1 MEMGV
6 AGAASRG
13 SDGSGA
19 ELNRSVVERDLEK
32 SQAALQE
39 FIRRQQAG
47 QAAGDDALRVG
58 GLTRLSGGASCEVYG
73 FDLHAGD
80 EPTRAMV
87 LRADRPGKDFSASRA
102 DEYAV
107 LREAEQAG
115 VTVPHAHWLGSAD
128 DGLGVPFMVM
138 DFVPGLALGQRLLR
152 DDAYASTREAL
163 PAQLAGELARLHAAA
178 PGHRLP
184 GATPAGDDPRRF
196 ALAAVKQ
203 WTAAAAT
210 LHTDYPR
217 PALDLAARWLKL
229 NAPSVQEPV
238 LVHGDFR
245 IGNIMFD
252 ERGLTAVLDWELAHL
267 GDPAEDLGWLCVRSW
282 RFGRD
287 HPAVGGLCTRD
298 RLLELYREAGGRAVS
313 ADQLRYWEIFGNWKW
328 AVICLLQA
336 ASARA
341 GSRPDVELAAIGRRV
356 PAVEWELVDLLDRE
370 QSQ

>member
-1 MEMGV
+1 
-6 AGAASRG
+6 
-13 SDGSGA
+13 
-19 ELNRSVVERDLEK
+19 
-32 SQAALQE
+32 
-39 FIRRQQAG
+39 
-47 QAAGDDALRVG
+47 
-58 GLTRLSGGASCEVYG
+58 
-73 FDLHAGD
+73 
-80 EPTRAMV
+80 
-87 LRADRPGKDFSASRA
+87 
-102 DEYAV
+102 

-217 PALDLAARWLKL
+217 PALDLAARWLEL

-287 HPAVGGLCTRD
+287 HPAVGGLCTRSS
-298 RLLELYREAGGRAVS
+298 LLELYREAGGRAVS

-328 AVICLLQA
+328 AIICLLQA

-341 GSRPDVELAAIGRRV
+341 GSSPDVELAAIGRRV

-370 QSQ
+370 KSQ

>member
-13 SDGSGA
+13 FDGSGA

-47 QAAGDDALRVG
+47 QAAGADALRVG

-80 EPTRAMV
+80 GPTRAMV

-107 LREAEQAG
+107 LLEAEQAG

-217 PALDLAARWLKL
+217 PALDLAARWLEL

-287 HPAVGGLCTRD
+287 HPAVGGLCTRSS
-298 RLLELYREAGGRAVS
+298 LLELYREAGGRAVS

-328 AVICLLQA
+328 AIICLLQA

-341 GSRPDVELAAIGRRV
+341 GSSPDVELAAIGRRV

-370 QSQ
+370 KSQ